1 MNLSSTSR
9 LRLILKNKLLQVKII
24 TSLIKIYDIQIKDGT
39 FNHINEISI
48 DERESDNDIL
58 FPFSRTY
65 VFFLAKRE

>member
-1 MNLSSTSR
+1 M
-9 LRLILKNKLLQVKII
+9 LQVKII
-24 TSLIKIYDIQIKDGT
+24 ASLIKIYDIQIKDGT

-65 VFFLAKRE
+65 VFFLAKRG

>member
-24 TSLIKIYDIQIKDGT
+24 ASLIKIYDIQIKDGT

-48 DERESDNDIL
+48 DERESDIL

-65 VFFLAKRE
+65 VFFLAKRG